1 MGIQALI
8 NKSELS
14 STTGISVAE
23 SSLDKNLIQKAYEFA
38 KKAHEGQ
45 QRLSG
50 DEYLTH
56 LVGVAEILAD
66 LHMDSVTIAAALLH
80 DILEDTSVTYDQL
93 KAEFGEEIANLV
105 EGVTK
110 ISTRKFQDASLR
122 DAESTRKM
130 LVAMAKDVRVILI
143 KLADRTHN
151 MRTLEYLAPDRQ
163 EKIARETLDVYAP
176 LAHRLGIAK
185 LKSELEDLCLRYL
198 QPDVYADLVKKI

>member
-56 LVGVAEILAD
+56 LVGVADILAE
-66 LHMDSVTIAAALLH
+66 LHMYSVTIAAGLLH
-80 DILEDTSVTYDQL
+80 DILEDTKVAYDEL

-110 ISTRKFQDASLR
+110 ISTRQFQDSALR
-122 DAESTRKM
+122 QAESTRKM
-130 LVAMAKDVRVILI
+130 LIAMAKDVRVILI

-151 MRTLEYLAPDRQ
+151 MRTLDYLPPDRRR
-163 EKIARETLDVYAP
+163 KKARETP
-176 LAHRLGIAK
+176 
-185 LKSELEDLCLRYL
+185 S
-198 QPDVYADLVKKI
+198 